1 MQPLR
6 THRITIKK
14 DIIGHL
20 KVCRDIIAHADLT
33 SFNGIKQ
40 NNQSPYFLA
49 SLVFFIT
56 MPVSAVGAAIDAL
69 FALVLP
75 QDNFIRLTLKYLVR
89 LVVGLTYLSISILSS
104 CLLLLLSIPDLFLIG
119 VDVVLCLGLYVIA
132 LIVVPCLVHLV
143 LSVLLCLAVVLTAVA
158 WVCSS
163 SILFFLP
170 AITCGPLFVLTVYT
184 HPVVLVVAIPLS
196 ILFLFLT
203 CELFADNE
211 ALWIFP
217 ISLYL
222 ILGLCIGGGVA
233 LGLLMPLSYAV
244 FYVVLLVTII
254 IFDILKPSSFV
265 CWSAIDLELDLSDNP
280 RITALKDLF
289 TFQMLTCLIA
299 PKPSQ
304 KAPLLEPSYQPVE
317 LKDIYRSNLVDLAFE
332 TIYQGVYQPI
342 KSATLIT
349 CSHQDNDNLDDAYN
363 KVG

>member
-233 LGLLMPLSYAV
+233 LGLLMHACVHACACQILRVLNSSDLRNFSYCLRAQICYCCYYYMHE
-244 FYVVLLVTII
+244 FEKVLKSTQIACSLTVDLPNYILII
-254 IFDILKPSSFV
+254 LTHLTVKPS
-265 CWSAIDLELDLSDNP
+265 LSHATETKS
-280 RITALKDLF
+280 I
-289 TFQMLTCLIA
+289 
-299 PKPSQ
+299 
-304 KAPLLEPSYQPVE
+304 
-317 LKDIYRSNLVDLAFE
+317 RSMN
-332 TIYQGVYQPI
+332 
-342 KSATLIT
+342 
-349 CSHQDNDNLDDAYN
+349 
-363 KVG
+363 